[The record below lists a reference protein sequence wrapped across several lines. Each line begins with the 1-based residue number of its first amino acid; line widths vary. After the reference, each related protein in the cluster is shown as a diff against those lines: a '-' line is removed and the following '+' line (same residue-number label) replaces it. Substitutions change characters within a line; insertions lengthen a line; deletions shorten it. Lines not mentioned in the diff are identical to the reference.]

1 MNNIFL
7 WEGFGSPFLRRRKLA
22 EGKLMITLELIKI
35 AKVIY
40 AEGSIFSGKNYNA
53 LLAIAQ
59 CIHDLL
65 PSYKDLDNCL
75 VSAFTTPSDQ
85 YDPQCLQAAQAVF
98 EQGERRFPNAH
109 ILQFRSFTKY
119 SDGHG
124 QPNKE
129 NLANLYTA
137 YDYLGSDSI
146 SNKWGHFYFG
156 RKKEEKKMSF
166 RMLIMAG
173 HGRNVDGSWDPG
185 AVGCG
190 YQEANLTREL
200 RDLIKAAADRAGVP
214 CDVAPDRNHYSYFK
228 NGGQYDFTP
237 YTYVLEVHFNASAT
251 ADFAGDGKM
260 KGSMVYIDKSET
272 GHSVEDAILNN
283 LYSIGSRQAWDG
295 VVVTQRQESYKNGI
309 MVQSKVRAQGVS
321 HAVLETCFVT
331 DHDDMDWYLVNKT
344 KIASAI
350 IAGIQQ
356 GFRLNYTKKVTPY
369 MVKVDVASIPDHVLN
384 IREQPTTKSPVAG
397 KITETMS
404 LTIIEE
410 ASGKGAKRWG
420 KLKSGAGWISLDYT
434 SK

>member
-1 MNNIFL
+1 MTT
-7 WEGFGSPFLRRRKLA
+7 A
-22 EGKLMITLELIKI
+22 ELIKI

-40 AEGSIFSGKNYNA
+40 AEGGIFSGKNQNA

-65 PSYKDLDNCL
+65 PNYDNLDCCL
-75 VSAFTTPSDQ
+75 KAAFTKPTDQ
-85 YDPQCLQAAQAVF
+85 YDPECLQAVRDVF
-98 EQGERRFPNAH
+98 ESGKRRFQDAE

-119 SDGHG
+119 SDGNG
-124 QPNKE
+124 QPDREK
-129 NLANLYTA
+129 LADLFAT

-146 SNKWGHFYFG
+146 SKECGHFYFG
-156 RKKEEKKMSF
+156 KKKEKNMSF
-166 RMLIMAG
+166 RLLVMAG
-173 HGRNVDGSWDPG
+173 HGRNSDGSWDPG
-185 AVGCG
+185 AVGNG

-228 NGGQYDFTP
+228 HGGQYDFTP

-295 VVVTQRQESYKNGI
+295 VVVTQRQESYKNGL

-321 HAVLETCFVT
+321 HAVLETCFIT
-331 DHDDMDWYLVNKT
+331 DQDDMDWYLVNKS
-344 KIASAI
+344 KIAQAV

-356 GFRLNYTKKVTPY
+356 GFGLNYTKAITPY
-369 MVKVDVASIPDHVLN
+369 MVKVDVSSIQDHVLN
-384 IREQPTTKSPVAG
+384 IREQPTINSPVTG

-404 LTIIEE
+404 VTIIDE
-410 ASGKGAKRWG
+410 ASGTGASKWG

-434 SK
+434 KRH

>member
-1 MNNIFL
+1 MTT
-7 WEGFGSPFLRRRKLA
+7 A
-22 EGKLMITLELIKI
+22 ELIKI

-40 AEGSIFSGKNYNA
+40 AEGGIFSGKNYNA

-65 PSYKDLDNCL
+65 PSYKDLETCL
-75 VSAFTTPSDQ
+75 ASAFTVPSDQ

-119 SDGHG
+119 SDGYG
-124 QPNKE
+124 QPDKE
-129 NLANLYTA
+129 KLANLYAA

-146 SNKWGHFYFG
+146 SQEWGHFYFG
-156 RKKEEKKMSF
+156 KKKEEKKMSF
-166 RMLIMAG
+166 RMLVMAG

-228 NGGQYDFTP
+228 NGGQYDVSA
-237 YTYVLEVHFNASAT
+237 YNYVLEVHFNASAT
-251 ADFAGDGKM
+251 VDQSGDGIK
-260 KGSMVYIDKSET
+260 KGSMVYIDQSET
-272 GHSVEDAILNN
+272 GHSVEDAILFN
-283 LYSIGSRQAWDG
+283 LYSLGSCQAWDG
-295 VVVTQRQESYKNGI
+295 VVVAQRQWPSGL
-309 MVQSKVRAQGVS
+309 MVQSRVRAQGVS
-321 HAVLETCFVT
+321 HAVLETCFIS
-331 DHDDMDWYLVNKT
+331 DWDDVSWYLANKT

-350 IAGIQQ
+350 VAGIQQ
-356 GFRLNYTKKVTPY
+356 GFGLNYTPSTKPY
-369 MVKVDVASIPDHVLN
+369 MVKVTPETIPGKALN
-384 IREQPTTKSPVAG
+384 IRQWPSTNAP
-397 KITETMS
+397 ITGQIRETMS

-420 KLKSGAGWISLDYT
+420 KLKSGAGWISLDYVT
-434 SK
+434 KGK

>member
-1 MNNIFL
+1 MT
-7 WEGFGSPFLRRRKLA
+7 A
-22 EGKLMITLELIKI
+22 AELIKI

-40 AEGSIFSGKNYNA
+40 AEGGIFSGKNYNA

-65 PSYKDLDNCL
+65 PYYKDLNTCL
-75 VSAFTTPSDQ
+75 ASSFTAPSEQ
-85 YDPQCLQAAQAVF
+85 YDPQCLQATQSVF
-98 EQGERRFPNAH
+98 EQGQCRFPDAE
-109 ILQFRSFTKY
+109 ILQFRSFAKY
-119 SDGHG
+119 SDGNG
-124 QPNKE
+124 QPDKE
-129 NLANLYTA
+129 KLANLYAA

-156 RKKEEKKMSF
+156 KKKEKNNKMSF
-166 RMLIMAG
+166 RMLVMAG

-214 CDVAPDRNHYSYFK
+214 CDVAPDRNYYSYFK
-228 NGGQYDFTP
+228 HGGQYDFTP
-237 YTYVLEVHFNASAT
+237 YNYVLEVHFNASAT
-251 ADFAGDGKM
+251 VDAAGDGKM

-283 LYSIGSRQAWDG
+283 LYAIGSRQAWDG
-295 VVVTQRQESYKNGI
+295 VVVTQRQESYKNGL

-321 HAVLETCFVT
+321 HAVLETCFIT
-331 DHDDMDWYLVNKT
+331 DQDDMDWYLVNKS
-344 KIASAI
+344 KIAQAI

-356 GFRLNYTKKVTPY
+356 GFGLNYTKTIAPY

-384 IREQPTTKSPVAG
+384 IREQPTVNSPVAG

-404 LTIIEE
+404 LTIVDE
-410 ASGKGAKRWG
+410 ASGTGASKWG
-420 KLKSGAGWISLDYT
+420 KLKSGAGWISLDNVEL
-434 SK
+434 S

>member
-1 MNNIFL
+1 MTT
-7 WEGFGSPFLRRRKLA
+7 S
-22 EGKLMITLELIKI
+22 ELIKI

-40 AEGSIFSGKNYNA
+40 AEGGIFSGKNQNA

-65 PSYKDLDNCL
+65 PNYDNLDCCL
-75 VSAFTTPSDQ
+75 KAAFTKPTDQ
-85 YDPQCLQAAQAVF
+85 YDPECLQAVRDVF
-98 EQGERRFPNAH
+98 ESGKRRFQDAE

-119 SDGHG
+119 SDGNG
-124 QPNKE
+124 QPDREK
-129 NLANLYTA
+129 LADLFAT

-146 SNKWGHFYFG
+146 SKECGHFYFG
-156 RKKEEKKMSF
+156 KKKEKNMSF
-166 RMLIMAG
+166 RLLVMAG
-173 HGRNVDGSWDPG
+173 HGRNSDGSWDPG
-185 AVGCG
+185 AVGNG

-228 NGGQYDFTP
+228 HGGQYDFTP

-272 GHSVEDAILNN
+272 GHSVEDTILNN

-295 VVVTQRQESYKNGI
+295 VVVTQRQESYKNGL

-331 DHDDMDWYLVNKT
+331 DQDDMDWYLVNKS
-344 KIASAI
+344 KIAQAI

-356 GFRLNYTKKVTPY
+356 GFGLNYKKVITPY
-369 MVKVDVASIPDHVLN
+369 MVKVDVSSIPDHVLN
-384 IREQPTTKSPVAG
+384 IREQPTINSPVTG

-404 LTIIEE
+404 VTSVDE
-410 ASGKGAKRWG
+410 ASGTGASKWG
-420 KLKSGAGWISLDYT
+420 KLKSGAGWISLDYV
-434 SK
+434 KR

>member
-1 MNNIFL
+1 MTT
-7 WEGFGSPFLRRRKLA
+7 A
-22 EGKLMITLELIKI
+22 ELVKI

-40 AEGSIFSGKNYNA
+40 AEGGIFSGKNYNA

-65 PSYKDLDNCL
+65 PSYKDLNNCL
-75 VSAFTTPSDQ
+75 ASAFTTPSDQ

-98 EQGERRFPNAH
+98 EQGERRFSDAQ

-119 SDGHG
+119 SDGNG
-124 QPNKE
+124 QPDKE
-129 NLANLYTA
+129 KLATLYA
-137 YDYLGSDSI
+137 YYDYLGSDSI
-146 SNKWGHFYFG
+146 SQEWGHFYFG
-156 RKKEEKKMSF
+156 KKKEEKTMSF
-166 RMLIMAG
+166 RMLVMAG

-214 CDVAPDRNHYSYFK
+214 CDVAPDRNHYSFFK
-228 NGGQYDFTP
+228 AGGQYDVSA
-237 YTYVLEVHFNASAT
+237 YNYVLEIHFNASAT
-251 ADFAGDGKM
+251 ADSTGDGKM

-295 VVVTQRQESYKNGI
+295 VVVTQRQESYKNGL
-309 MVQSKVRAQGVS
+309 MVQSKIRAQGVS
-321 HAVLETCFVT
+321 HAVLETCFIT
-331 DHDDMDWYLVNKT
+331 DQDDMDWYLVNKN

-350 IAGIQQ
+350 VAGIQQ
-356 GFRLNYTKKVTPY
+356 GFGLNYTKAITPY
-369 MVKVDVASIPDHVLN
+369 MVKVTPETIPGKALN
-384 IREQPTTKSPVAG
+384 IRQWPSTNAP
-397 KITETMS
+397 ITGRIRETMS

-410 ASGKGAKRWG
+410 ASGKGAKCWG
-420 KLKSGAGWISLDYT
+420 KLKSGVGWISLDYT
-434 SK
+434 VR